1 MFKFIRFIGLLC
13 LLASTSVQA
22 EIIRVVYNNSNSL
35 LRGAFDWDIATQT
48 MVTGSNS
55 VTWNFTDKN
64 SISRVVSSNIIT
76 GSYDLAAGTNNFNSS
91 LIQTL
96 GGVNYRFQIFPQ
108 VTNGNR
114 TSVGRV
120 SEPTSNPSSITRPF
134 GVQSFNQTYSVS
146 VLQVASVPEPET
158 YGMMLL
164 GLGLL
169 GFVASR
175 KQA

>member
-35 LRGAFDWDIATQT
+35 LRGAFDWDIPTQT

-55 VTWNFTDKN
+55 VTWNFRD
-64 SISRVVSSNIIT
+64 ISNTTRVVSSNIIT
-76 GSYDLAAGTNNFNSS
+76 GSYDLVAGTNDFRT
-91 LIQTL
+91 LLDQTV
-96 GGVNYRFQIFPQ
+96 GGVSYRFQIFPQ
-108 VTNGNR
+108 VSNGKTTSIGSIGENTQNR
-114 TSVGRV
+114 
-120 SEPTSNPSSITRPF
+120 ETRPF
-134 GVQSFNQTYSVS
+134 SLQALNQAYSVS
-146 VLQVASVPEPET
+146 VLQVTAVPEPET
-158 YGMMLL
+158 YVMFMA

-169 GFVASR
+169 GFASRR